1 MSNRTS
7 KMLVVLS
14 AVVLLLSGLG
24 LYVMFDKQGYGKL
37 EDRKVVTYNVK
48 DYIET
53 KAMVF
58 NGYNDVYGS
67 INVSK
72 VNIKNIS
79 NDDVKDFIT
88 KEEELI
94 SYIDAYYEEM
104 AADDSYI
111 PVNTVNSNIKAQI
124 NGSIL
129 SVFYELDFFLDQ
141 NIFENNIKKYV
152 ITLNIDLANEE
163 VLNNDYLLKKYDYS
177 KEYLSE
183 KIFEEDVLIS
193 NNQVVI
199 DRNTNIT
206 LTKSDIES
214 QKKDYVDR
222 IVREFDNIIEM
233 YIENKSLV
241 IVYDKKELNN
251 IFFDN
256 DYIPEI
262 KIRYLK

>member
-1 MSNRTS
+1 M
-7 KMLVVLS
+7 
-14 AVVLLLSGLG
+14 
-24 LYVMFDKQGYGKL
+24 
-37 EDRKVVTYNVK
+37 
-48 DYIET
+48 
-53 KAMVF
+53 
-58 NGYNDVYGS
+58 
-67 INVSK
+67 
-72 VNIKNIS
+72 
-79 NDDVKDFIT
+79 
-88 KEEELI
+88 
-94 SYIDAYYEEM
+94 
-104 AADDSYI
+104 
-111 PVNTVNSNIKAQI
+111 
-124 NGSIL
+124 
-129 SVFYELDFFLDQ
+129 
-141 NIFENNIKKYV
+141 
-152 ITLNIDLANEE
+152 NIDLANEE

-233 YIENKSLV
+233 YIENNSLV